1 MSAKKVVLCRLG
13 NLTPFGLSYCF
24 NNGEVY
30 KQSTIIACI
39 NKKSQITCLIVLL
52 DISQKSR
59 QGKGRLPGISVL
71 CLSPQGQA
79 PPLFYMSSSGGLPL
93 EVISQNPRKGK
104 ERLSGGFVLCLSGQI
119 DPPPL
124 FYMSSSGA
132 LRLEVISQK
141 SRKGKGRLPGISVL
155 CLSPQ
160 GEAPPLFYNQLVI
173 FTFLV
178 VVVQCPRLGL
188 STRSL

>member
-1 MSAKKVVLCRLG
+1 M
-13 NLTPFGLSYCF
+13 TPFGLSYCF

-30 KQSTIIACI
+30 KQSTTIACN
-39 NKKSQITCLIVLL
+39 NKKSQIKDRIVLL
-52 DISQKSR
+52 DISQKSDKA
-59 QGKGRLPGISVL
+59 KGAFPGFLSYACRLR
-71 CLSPQGQA
+71 A
-79 PPLFYMSSSGGLPL
+79 KPL